1 MRNARGCV
9 NGVVST
15 SISGDLCKQSRCFTL
30 RSLVTG
36 LIHLEGFLLMLFIFW
51 EGAPASFLAC
61 M

>member
-15 SISGDLCKQSRCFTL
+15 SISGGLCKQSRCFTL

-36 LIHLEGFLLMLFIFW
+36 TIDL
-51 EGAPASFLAC
+51 
-61 M
+61 